1 MEPQTKLYVTIGFL
15 LILMLVLIIIVRRK
29 YIKPKKNGDVVKT
42 VRYNKETGKIKS
54 SRVNIDPGTNP
65 VLGYLIIIFI
75 IILIFSLLYLTV
87 LKHKLACQSL
97 GTSNMGAG
105 MSILG
110 SDIAGPSITSLIR

>member
-1 MEPQTKLYVTIGFL
+1 MDPQTKLYITIGFL

-54 SRVNIDPGTNP
+54 SSINIDPGTNP
-65 VLGYLIIIFI
+65 VLGYLIIIFV
-75 IILIFSLLYLTV
+75 IILIFSSIYLTV
-87 LKHKLACQSL
+87 LRHKLAYHTIS
-97 GTSNMGAG
+97 TSNIGIG
-105 MSILG
+105 MSALG